1 MLGGGTILRRM
12 RTKSD
17 EDLRW
22 WRHAAKRRY
31 ALGSGGWLSF
41 APQFPKWIERP
52 GIWDEAHVHNAAFA
66 PVHSYALLDEE
77 MRLIPLRF
85 VSRAWRP
92 DVLSLYFEGEFDGSA
107 LFVEERRKITPGDA
121 IRSRLRIK
129 GTTGRMLWIV
139 AWTCVPADLELE
151 RRKGRYRFRRELQS
165 YRFPAVPVDVEFG
178 GDDFKLLRPRWIQG
192 ELPAPDFELT
202 PYFDEL
208 PRLPLL
214 ESGERIE
221 APEQLPSRASIV
233 LGCAQ
238 RFVLSKERLAVATV
252 ETRLRV
258 RTERADAAKVFAP
271 TRHSEFVELLPQLD
285 SDDARVDELYGHRQ
299 WLLHFL
305 RVPGGR
311 GHIAEPAV
319 CEGLGFFR
327 EPISYSAHAIA
338 RDARWLRDPK
348 LARGCI
354 EAFLRARH
362 PSGQVPGRLY
372 LESLEGTDFYFADW
386 AGALESVDALHP
398 SPRWRARVLSGL
410 ADYSDWLGN
419 ERDRKRTG
427 LCEVRSHYETGQEY
441 NRRYTE
447 VDPAADRE
455 DWAEHFRLLG
465 VDASVYRWL
474 LLELMTGA
482 RLDGAKELLAKSGA
496 AIAGLWDEEAGFFF
510 DRDPKAKRLV
520 PVRVVTGFYPLLTD
534 LPEPEQIGRLL
545 DALEDPQDFGLPF
558 PVPSV
563 SKQDPLFDPDA
574 RWKDVRRVCPWNGRS
589 WPMTNSH
596 VFEGLLRTSER
607 DDLSPE
613 LRERCRARAAAL
625 LDRTVAML
633 SGEGH
638 GPGPHSYEH
647 YHPVT
652 GRPCRYR
659 GVDDYLHAWVLDHM
673 LGGFCGLR
681 PDKNGLSVHP
691 LAPEGCDFELRACTC
706 EVGNSACAGRT
717 GAYLCGMGA
726 T

>member
-311 GHIAEPAV
+311 GTHRRARSLRRARLLSRADQL
-319 CEGLGFFR
+319 LGTR
-327 EPISYSAHAIA
+327 DRGAMRAGCAIPNWRGA
-338 RDARWLRDPK
+338 ASRPSC
-348 LARGCI
+348 ARGIRAARCPA
-354 EAFLRARH
+354 AFIWSRSRART
-362 PSGQVPGRLY
+362 S
-372 LESLEGTDFYFADW
+372 T
-386 AGALESVDALHP
+386 
-398 SPRWRARVLSGL
+398 SPTGRARSRAWMRCTL
-410 ADYSDWLGN
+410 
-419 ERDRKRTG
+419 
-427 LCEVRSHYETGQEY
+427 
-441 NRRYTE
+441 RR
-447 VDPAADRE
+447 
-455 DWAEHFRLLG
+455 
-465 VDASVYRWL
+465 
-474 LLELMTGA
+474 
-482 RLDGAKELLAKSGA
+482 
-496 AIAGLWDEEAGFFF
+496 AG
-510 DRDPKAKRLV
+510 
-520 PVRVVTGFYPLLTD
+520 
-534 LPEPEQIGRLL
+534 EPG
-545 DALEDPQDFGLPF
+545 
-558 PVPSV
+558 S
-563 SKQDPLFDPDA
+563 
-574 RWKDVRRVCPWNGRS
+574 
-589 WPMTNSH
+589 
-596 VFEGLLRTSER
+596 
-607 DDLSPE
+607 
-613 LRERCRARAAAL
+613 
-625 LDRTVAML
+625 
-633 SGEGH
+633 
-638 GPGPHSYEH
+638 
-647 YHPVT
+647 
-652 GRPCRYR
+652 
-659 GVDDYLHAWVLDHM
+659 
-673 LGGFCGLR
+673 
-681 PDKNGLSVHP
+681 
-691 LAPEGCDFELRACTC
+691 
-706 EVGNSACAGRT
+706 
-717 GAYLCGMGA
+717 
-726 T
+726 